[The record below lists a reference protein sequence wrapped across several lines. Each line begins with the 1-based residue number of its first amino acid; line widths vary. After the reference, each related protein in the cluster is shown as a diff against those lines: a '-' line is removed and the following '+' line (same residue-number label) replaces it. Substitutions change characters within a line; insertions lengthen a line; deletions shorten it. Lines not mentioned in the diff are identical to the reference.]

1 LGVDIRLRLAARII
15 ASGRH
20 AVRNRARGRGGG
32 RTGGAVMTGPGRG
45 IRRPAARLL
54 WLPFAAVLP
63 CGCNFA
69 PHYEL
74 PKTAVAGS
82 FKEAVPGSA
91 ADEGWK
97 LAEPRDAAIAA
108 NWWEVFNDPDLNALE
123 ARVAISNQTVVAAEA
138 NYRAAQALVREAQ
151 ASLFPTFSIDP
162 SVTRSRS
169 SAAVAKLSGGAGA
182 TTTTGTG
189 STGTTGAT
197 GTATTGTG
205 TTGTTT
211 TGTASTTSG
220 AGTHNLFTLPVEAS
234 YQVDLWGSIRN
245 NVAENRYSAEASAA
259 QLATAL
265 LSTQTTLAQDYFQLR
280 VADEQRRIL
289 DTTVADYEASLKIVQ
304 TLFDNGLDSD
314 ADIASAESQLEST
327 RAQATDVGIARAQY
341 EHAIAVLI
349 GVPPSQLSI
358 PYKRLAQTLPT
369 IPVGVPADL
378 LERRADI
385 AASERSVAET
395 NAAIG
400 VARAAYF
407 PTLTLGA
414 EAGYE
419 STAIGQ
425 LLNFPNR
432 FWSVGPSL
440 AQTLFDGGAR
450 RAATQQARALNDQAV
465 ANYRQTVLGAVQS
478 VEDNLASLR
487 ILSQELIEQH
497 RATEAARRSV
507 RLTLVLFKSGVDSY
521 VNVITAQNAFLTSRE
536 AELQVQL
543 KQLAASVSLIDNLGG
558 GWAESDLSKTAAF
571 AEHSPARGGAAV
583 VPAPDAGPAVAN
595 PPSLPAGETEPD
607 DFMLPDA
614 QSPDPPPQ

>member
-1 LGVDIRLRLAARII
+1 
-15 ASGRH
+15 
-20 AVRNRARGRGGG
+20 
-32 RTGGAVMTGPGRG
+32 MTGPGRG

-182 TTTTGTG
+182 TTTTGT
-189 STGTTGAT
+189 
-197 GTATTGTG
+197 
-205 TTGTTT
+205 
-211 TGTASTTSG
+211 ASTTSG

-259 QLATAL
+259 QLAMAL

-304 TLFDNGLDSD
+304 TLFYNGLDSD

-327 RAQATDVGIARAQY
+327 RAQATDVGVARAQY

-425 LLNFPNR
+425 LLNCPNR

-583 VPAPDAGPAVAN
+583 SPAPDAGPAVAN

>member
-1 LGVDIRLRLAARII
+1 LGIDIRLRLAAGII

-20 AVRNRARGRGGG
+20 AVRNRAGGRGGG

-182 TTTTGTG
+182 TTTTGT
-189 STGTTGAT
+189 
-197 GTATTGTG
+197 
-205 TTGTTT
+205 
-211 TGTASTTSG
+211 ASTTSG

-259 QLATAL
+259 QLAMAL

-304 TLFDNGLDSD
+304 TLFYNGLDSD

-327 RAQATDVGIARAQY
+327 RAQATDVGVARAQY

-425 LLNFPNR
+425 LLNCPNR

-583 VPAPDAGPAVAN
+583 SPAPDAGPAVAN